1 MPDIT
6 RNTTTVEFAPTGLLP
21 VYNENIIVLS
31 SPNKQSGNFKW
42 LIDIYVKI
50 IESGIPQNLK
60 ISSLVILPN
69 PDGYGII
76 DVHRHIESK
85 INSDFTYDSLGYG
98 YTGVDNNREW
108 YIDVTEQ
115 MDNLTWR
122 FEDNQVIGTYPPGNL
137 AFITSPVPAYP
148 NFSDESHPFKVGDVV
163 IVEQDPGF
171 THASYNGEATIIS
184 IPDDKKIVLDKDWLT
199 STTPEGGVV
208 TLKNTSETR
217 TIYQSDI
224 ENNDYISWIGVQGFN
239 EFRNWNSGEYN
250 LYFTSPKKFLSN
262 IPTSYDVNVDS
273 NVWLNTYSES
283 NHHNGYVITTNK
295 GSFFYSLPDLA
306 ASFGNQIKRM
316 KLGPK
321 DILDAEAASINGY
334 VLSGSLPAIDS
345 NTTSIEYYAAHGNPG
360 VGITRVTPIQTLNIV
375 DKCSKYEKVNL
386 FYMDRFGS
394 FLPITFDRVSRT
406 TVDSKRSNYYQN
418 FGSFD
423 DSTSTW
429 GYNSFDRGSTTYDI
443 VSTKKMT
450 VTTDWL
456 DETETE
462 LVQILLRS
470 PEVYYLHPDGDLRAI
485 NITTNSYEEKKKV
498 TTKLIN
504 YTISFEY
511 SQNDRNQR
519 A

>member
-6 RNTTTVEFAPTGLLP
+6 RNITIVEFAPTGLLP

-31 SPNKQSGNFKW
+31 STNIQSSNFKW
-42 LIDIYVKI
+42 LVDIYVKI
-50 IESGIPQNLK
+50 IQSGIPQNLK
-60 ISSLVILPN
+60 ISSLTILPN

-85 INSDFTYDSLGYG
+85 INSDFTYDSIGYG
-98 YTGVDNNREW
+98 YAGVDNNREW

-115 MDNLTWR
+115 MDNVTWR
-122 FEDNQVIGTYPPGNL
+122 FEDNQVIGSYPPGNL

-148 NFSDESHPFKVGDVV
+148 SFSDISHPFQVGDIV
-163 IVEQDPGF
+163 IVEQDAGF
-171 THASYNGEATIIS
+171 THPSYNGEAVVIS
-184 IPDDKKIVLDKDWLT
+184 IPDDKKIVLNKEWLT
-199 STTPEGGVV
+199 STSPEGGVV
-208 TLKNTSETR
+208 RLKDTSRTR

-250 LYFTSPKKFLSN
+250 LYFTSIKKFLSN
-262 IPTSYDVNVDS
+262 IPTSYDVNLDS
-273 NVWLNTYSES
+273 NLWLNTYSES

-295 GSFFYSLPDLA
+295 GSFYYSLPNLS

-321 DILDAEAASINGY
+321 DILDAEAAGINGY
-334 VLSGSLPAIDS
+334 ALSGSLPAIDS
-345 NTTSIEYYAAHGNPG
+345 NTTSIEYSAVHGNPG
-360 VGITRVTPIQTLNIV
+360 VGITRITPFQTLNIV

-406 TVDSKRSNYYQN
+406 TVDTNRSNYYKN

-423 DSTSTW
+423 DNTSTW
-429 GYNSFDRGSTTYDI
+429 SYNSFDRGSTTFDM

-456 DETETE
+456 DETEKE

-470 PEVYYLHPDGDLRAI
+470 PEVYYLHPDGDLRGI

-498 TTKLIN
+498 NDKLIN

-519 A
+519 G